1 MTVYD
6 EMMEQGTDEVLKLF
20 PPKHTAY
27 PEPEPWEEE
36 TEEPGWMKKRRRC
49 MRTARR
55 IQDGLL
61 GAALCGLVI
70 SVGMLQVQSILFFGV
85 AALLSAIWR

>member
-6 EMMEQGTDEVLKLF
+6 EMMEQGTDEVLKF
-20 PPKHTAY
+20 FEPKHTAY
-27 PEPEPWEEE
+27 PEPEERDEE
-36 TEEPGWMKKRRRC
+36 TEEPGWMKRRRRC

-55 IQDGLL
+55 IRDGLL

-70 SVGMLQVQSILFFGV
+70 SVGMQQVQSILFFGV
-85 AALLSAIWR
+85 AAAMAAFWR